1 MLALLVTAFIM
12 GGVGSLHCVGMCGP
26 LALSLPV
33 VGNSY
38 LAKFRSSLL
47 YNIGRMITY
56 AALGALFGLAGLSFS
71 LMGFQQ
77 GLSLTLGIVIICV
90 VLLPKQAWI
99 IDTHHITQKT
109 FAKLRGALAG
119 LFRRRNYQSVFFIG
133 LLNGLLPCGLVYMA
147 LAGAVATAS
156 VVNSSLFMAAFG
168 LGTLP
173 LMWSI
178 SFFGSFI
185 NIRTRIT
192 VRRAYPY
199 FMVGIACLL
208 IIRGIGIDIPFI
220 NATIHSQEPNVGMNN
235 DINCYNEK

>member
-1 MLALLVTAFIM
+1 MFALLVTAFIM

-33 VGNSY
+33 IGDSY
-38 LAKFRSSLL
+38 LAKFSSSLL
-47 YNIGRMITY
+47 YNLGRMITY
-56 AALGALFGLAGLSFS
+56 ATMGAIFGLIGLSFS

-77 GLSLTLGIVIICV
+77 GLSLALGIIIITV
-90 VLLPKQAWI
+90 VLLPKHSWI
-99 IDTHHITQKT
+99 SNSHQITQKT
-109 FAKLRGALAG
+109 FSKLRESLAV

-147 LAGAVATAS
+147 LAGAVSTAS
-156 VVNSSLFMAAFG
+156 VINSSLFMAAFG

-185 NIRTRIT
+185 NLRTRIT
-192 VRRAYPY
+192 IRKAYPY
-199 FMVGIACLL
+199 LMVGIACLL

-220 NATIHSQEPNVGMNN
+220 NTTIHHPAQNTGISG
-235 DINCYNEK
+235 DIECFIEK

>member
-1 MLALLVTAFIM
+1 MFALLVTAFIM

-33 VGNSY
+33 IGDSY
-38 LAKFRSSLL
+38 LAKFKSSLL
-47 YNIGRMITY
+47 YNLGRMITY
-56 AALGALFGLAGLSFS
+56 AALGGIVGLAGLSFS

-77 GLSLTLGIVIICV
+77 GLSLTLGLVIIAV
-90 VLLPKQAWI
+90 VLWPKQTWI
-99 IDTHHITQKT
+99 SNSHHLAQKT
-109 FAKLRGALAG
+109 FAKLREALAD

-147 LAGAVATAS
+147 LAGAVTTAS

-185 NIRTRIT
+185 KLRTRIAI
-192 VRRAYPY
+192 RKAYPY
-199 FMVGIACLL
+199 IMVGIACLL
-208 IIRGIGIDIPFI
+208 IIRGIGIDIPF
-220 NATIHSQEPNVGMNN
+220 MNGAMNQHVNGLGAGN
-235 DINCYNEK
+235 DIECFKEK